1 MPKGFALGALAL
13 LLAACA
19 PSSRSPAVVPVRATD
34 FKSGEIR
41 QPVIFV
47 QFTFGAG
54 QYDDK
59 ERRTLPEEYE
69 SALLEGLNA
78 RAVLT
83 KDVRVAAG
91 GRDAL
96 DATLARARELGADH
110 AIFVEVRLARGAAVF
125 CREGRRAPVQAQA
138 TQWGQRAEVVRASDG
153 AVRLRIT
160 PGPSVAVSDFDADC
174 DNPKD
179 SRRRSPAEA
188 ATESVNRLLTSLFGP

>member
-1 MPKGFALGALAL
+1 MPKGFVLGALAL

-19 PSSRSPAVVPVRATD
+19 PAAQAPAVVPLRATD
-34 FKSGEIR
+34 FRSSEIR

-59 ERRTLPEEYE
+59 ERRTMPEEYE
-69 SALLEGLNA
+69 GALLEGLNA

-83 KDVRVAAG
+83 KEVRVATA
-91 GRDAL
+91 GRDATL

-110 AIFVEVRLARGAAVF
+110 AIFVEVRILRGAAAF
-125 CREGRRAPVQAQA
+125 CREGRRPGFQAQA
-138 TQWGQRAEVVRASDG
+138 TLWGQRAEVVRTSDG
-153 AVRLRIT
+153 AARLRT
-160 PGPSVAVSDFDADC
+160 PGPSVAVYDFDADC

-188 ATESVNRLLTSLFGP
+188 AAESVNRLLTRIFGS